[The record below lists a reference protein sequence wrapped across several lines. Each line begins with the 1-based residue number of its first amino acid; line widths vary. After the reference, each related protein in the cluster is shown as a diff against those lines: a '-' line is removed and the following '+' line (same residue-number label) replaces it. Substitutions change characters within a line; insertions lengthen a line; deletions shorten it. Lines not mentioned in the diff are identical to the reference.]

1 MTTIQGRIE
10 SDYIVAYKAKDTVR
24 LAVLRHLK
32 TAAKNRGV
40 EVLRPL
46 TDDDYLEI
54 IARQIKQRR
63 ESIEQYEKHGRT
75 ELAAVES
82 AELIVLQDYMPE
94 PLTETE
100 LAQAI
105 DRLAVETGAQGPKD
119 MGKVMQ
125 ALTLAY
131 KGRYDGK
138 KASEAVRARLSS

>member
-1 MTTIQGRIE
+1 MINIQGRIE
-10 SDYIVAYKAKDTVR
+10 SDYIVAYKAKDAVR

-63 ESIEQYEKHGRT
+63 ESLEQYEKHGRP

-82 AELIVLQDYMPE
+82 AELFVLQGYMPA
-94 PLTETE
+94 PLTDAE
-100 LAQAI
+100 LVQAI
-105 DRLAVETGAQGPKD
+105 DRLAKETGAQGAKD

-138 KASEAVRARLSS
+138 RASEVVRARLSL

>member
-10 SDYIVAYKAKDTVR
+10 SDYIAAYKAKDTVR

-32 TAAKNRGV
+32 TAAKNREV
-40 EVLRPL
+40 EALRPL
-46 TDDDYLEI
+46 TDDDFLEI

-63 ESIEQYEKHGRT
+63 ESLEQYEKHARPD
-75 ELAAVES
+75 LAAVES
-82 AELIVLQDYMPE
+82 AELAVLQDYMPTA
-94 PLTETE
+94 LTEAE

-105 DRLAVETGAQGPKD
+105 DRLVAETGAQGPKD

>member
-1 MTTIQGRIE
+1 MTIQGRIE

-46 TDDDYLEI
+46 TDDDLLEI

-63 ESIEQYEKHGRT
+63 ESIDQYEKHGRAD
-75 ELAAVES
+75 LAAVEA
-82 AELIVLQDYMPE
+82 AELTVLQDYMPA
-94 PLTETE
+94 PLTDAE

-105 DRLAVETGAQGPKD
+105 DTLVAETGAQGPKD

-125 ALTLAY
+125 ALTQAY

-138 KASEAVRARLSS
+138 KASEAVRSRLSS

>member
-10 SDYIVAYKAKDTVR
+10 SDYIAAYKAKDTVR

-32 TAAKNRGV
+32 TAAKNREV
-40 EVLRPL
+40 EILRPL
-46 TDDDYLEI
+46 TDDDFLEI

-63 ESIEQYEKHGRT
+63 ESLEQYEKHGRT
-75 ELAAVES
+75 DLAAVES
-82 AELIVLQDYMPE
+82 AELAVLQDYMPTA
-94 PLTETE
+94 LTEAE

-105 DRLAVETGAQGPKD
+105 DRLVAETGAQGPKD

>member
-1 MTTIQGRIE
+1 MSIQGRIE

-32 TAAKNRGV
+32 TAAKNRAV

-46 TDDDYLEI
+46 TDDDLLEI

-63 ESIEQYEKHGRT
+63 ESLEQYEKHDRPD
-75 ELAAVES
+75 LAAVEA
-82 AELIVLQDYMPE
+82 AELTVLLEYMPTA
-94 PLTETE
+94 LTDAE
-100 LAQAI
+100 LAEAI
-105 DRLAVETGAQGPKD
+105 DRLVAETGAAGPKD

-138 KASEAVRARLSS
+138 KASEAVRAKLSS

>member
-1 MTTIQGRIE
+1 MTIQGRIE
-10 SDYIVAYKAKDTVR
+10 SDYIMAYKAKDTVR

-32 TAAKNRGV
+32 TAAKNR
-40 EVLRPL
+40 EIELLRPL
-46 TDDDYLEI
+46 ADDDLLEI

-63 ESIEQYEKHGRT
+63 ESMEQFEKHDRP
-75 ELAAVES
+75 ELAAVEAEELLVLQGYMPAALS
-82 AELIVLQDYMPE
+82 DAELAD
-94 PLTETE
+94 
-100 LAQAI
+100 AI
-105 DRLAVETGAQGPKD
+105 DRIVDETGAASPKD

>member
-1 MTTIQGRIE
+1 MITIQGRIE
-10 SDYIVAYKAKDTVR
+10 SDYIAAYKAKDTVR

-46 TDDDYLEI
+46 TDDDFLEI

-63 ESIEQYEKHGRT
+63 ESIEQYEKHGRAD
-75 ELAAVES
+75 LAAVES
-82 AELIVLQDYMPE
+82 AELLVLQDYMPA
-94 PLTETE
+94 PFTEAE
-100 LAQAI
+100 LVQAI
-105 DRLAVETGAQGPKD
+105 DRLVVETGANGPKD
-119 MGKVMQ
+119 MGKVMR